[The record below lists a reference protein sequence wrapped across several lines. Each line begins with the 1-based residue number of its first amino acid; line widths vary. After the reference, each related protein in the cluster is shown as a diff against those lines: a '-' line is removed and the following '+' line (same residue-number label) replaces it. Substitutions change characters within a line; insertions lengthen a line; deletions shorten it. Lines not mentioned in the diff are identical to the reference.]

1 MKIGIGYDL
10 HVTAPGNY
18 VTLGGIKIKAPFS
31 LKGQSDADVLL
42 HAITDALLG
51 AIGDEDIGH
60 YFSPSDRQNKNRDS
74 ADFVKFA
81 MQRIQEE
88 GYEVENLDSVIICE
102 RPKIGPNKKAIKE
115 NLANLLGTSVRQ
127 INVKG
132 KTSEKV
138 GPVGREEAI
147 ECHCVLLLKPAK

>member
-18 VTLGGIKIKAPFS
+18 VTLGGIKIEAPFS
-31 LKGQSDADVLL
+31 LRGQSDADVLL

-81 MQRIQEE
+81 MQRAQEE
-88 GYEVENLDSVIICE
+88 GYELENLDSVIICE

-147 ECHCVLLLKPAK
+147 ECHCVLLLKSAK